1 MRYVKVVFLKEVG
14 AFKGRDGAVY
24 GPYKPREEAIIPEED
39 ARELALKGLV
49 ATIGCYA
56 VGDALVDVER
66 RVEPIELIGLARE
79 LEILALT
86 STIPVIA
93 FLSLT
98 PLTLAQTSSA
108 STPRL
113 HYIDLRAG
121 EHRKFLSIL
130 SS

>member
-1 MRYVKVVFLKEVG
+1 VRRGQCYEWVSYVEVVFLKEVG

-24 GPYKPREEAIIPEED
+24 GPYEAKEEAIIPEED

-79 LEILALT
+79 LEILMLT

-98 PLTLAQTSSA
+98 PLLLLRPLALRHLDCTTLT
-108 STPRL
+108 
-113 HYIDLRAG
+113 
-121 EHRKFLSIL
+121 
-130 SS
+130 